1 MTSGEFLYSVQ
12 EEPSAYTGEP
22 IGVLMFLDERW
33 KASLPVGGTRVS
45 DRMARLESNP
55 KRAAALARARAKLGA
70 VSARDLHPTLASL
83 RLRAGM
89 SQSQLAQKMGTK
101 QGNVSRW
108 EADPTTMQVL
118 TIMRLA
124 EALGVDDAAIFEI
137 VKASVKESALES

>member
-1 MTSGEFLYSVQ
+1 
-12 EEPSAYTGEP
+12 
-22 IGVLMFLDERW
+22 
-33 KASLPVGGTRVS
+33 
-45 DRMARLESNP
+45 
-55 KRAAALARARAKLGA
+55 
-70 VSARDLHPTLASL
+70 
-83 RLRAGM
+83 M